1 MVTTVR
7 VVWHG
12 LGLEGFHTFPK
23 VILIVLC
30 GSCGFAWFCEVSRG
44 FVGVLWGFCVF
55 NLLYVWTPDF

>member
-30 GSCGFAWFCEVSRG
+30 GSCGFVG
-44 FVGVLWGFCVF
+44 FRGVLWGGFVCLICYMF
-55 NLLYVWTPDF
+55 GLLISSYI

>member
-1 MVTTVR
+1 MVTTVH

-30 GSCGFAWFCEVSRG
+30 GSCGFVGFREVLRG
-44 FVGVLWGFCVF
+44 ALWGVCVF

>member
-30 GSCGFAWFCEVSRG
+30 GSCGFVG
-44 FVGVLWGFCVF
+44 FRGVLWGGFCVF